1 MNRGTFKPKETRKE
15 TGKETEREAGKATSE
30 RALIFALLALAFGH
44 MLSTS
49 LRTIPA
55 LSLDLMAADFGTLPQ
70 TLASLTS
77 IYHFA
82 FAASQ
87 IPVGAAMD
95 RFGVRPVSLSLLSG
109 TILGAALSG
118 FATGPATFL
127 LGQLLLGVAT
137 SGMLMCPMTLAA
149 KQVSVA
155 RFGLWSGMILSVGNV
170 GMLLSSS
177 PLAWIIEQF
186 GWRASFW
193 LSSLFGI
200 AVATA
205 VYVLVPRQ
213 TEQPTV
219 HASPLSEMAEVLR
232 LGLSRPLRGLVALSL
247 VSLAASLVLRGLW
260 GGPWLMDVKGLS
272 RIAAGNEL
280 GLFTIALIVGPLL
293 IGVLDRTVGHR
304 REVLAIAHV
313 LSALLLA
320 LMAAGAPHYPVSNL
334 FGVTIMPPLYDLI
347 LFALIGLAISA
358 QPLIYGMTR
367 QLVDPRNAG
376 KALSAINLAFF
387 LGAALMQSATGIVAV
402 AYGLPAVLIFMA
414 LALLAGSILF
424 LVYTGDLR
432 SASRKD

>member
-1 MNRGTFKPKETRKE
+1 MNRGTLEPKATGKE
-15 TGKETEREAGKATSE
+15 TGKTAND

-55 LSLDLMAADFGTLPQ
+55 LSLDLMASDFGTLPQ

-109 TILGAALSG
+109 TIVGAAVSG

-127 LGQLLLGVAT
+127 LGQLMLGIAT

-186 GWRASFW
+186 GWRAGFW
-193 LSSLFGI
+193 LSSIFGLV
-200 AVATA
+200 VATA
-205 VYVLVPRQ
+205 VFVLVPRQ
-213 TEQPTV
+213 TEQHAV

-272 RIAAGNEL
+272 RIEAGNEL

-293 IGVLDRTVGHR
+293 IGVFDRTVGHR
-304 REVLAIAHV
+304 REVLAIAHI
-313 LSALLLA
+313 LSAVLLA

-334 FGVTIMPPLYDLI
+334 FGVTVMPAQYDLV
-347 LFALIGLAISA
+347 LFVLIGFAVSA
-358 QPLIYGMTR
+358 QPLVYGMTR

-376 KALSAINLAFF
+376 KALSAVNLAFF
-387 LGAALMQSATGIVAV
+387 LGAALMQSATGIVAA

-414 LALLAGSILF
+414 LALLVGTILF
-424 LVYTGDLR
+424 LAYT
-432 SASRKD
+432 

>member
-1 MNRGTFKPKETRKE
+1 MNRGTFKP
-15 TGKETEREAGKATSE
+15 KETEREAGKATSE

-424 LVYTGDLR
+424 LVYTGGVR